1 MSAGAVLASVRPST
15 QPLVV
20 NPYVR
25 ITYCGNNEVLVKH
38 GSRSR
43 FSQVIRDEGRTKLL
57 GRVLRGLR
65 QPGSLA
71 DLVKGEMVRE
81 PETADAQ
88 RLLDYLVEQRILIP
102 PTDYLPH
109 VYFAMQ
115 YGGEG
120 VEALRTRTVGML
132 GTGSL
137 GSRIARELGRMQV
150 KELVLLDAR
159 RAEAHDRA
167 YFDLPSGV
175 LQPDAPYAGMTQ
187 KALEADGFQ
196 AVRTVEGALEDPKA
210 LTDVFDQC
218 DFVLLALEWAS
229 PTILHEANQVA
240 LTMGKPWMSVYVD
253 GSEALIGPLYVPG
266 ETICYNEFEIQNEA
280 AVSLHDDFLL
290 HKETLVNDPGGVHL
304 VHPAFLSVISGWA
317 ATAALS
323 FLCSGKTYVVGRC
336 VRIDFERFAVDY
348 QDILRLPRCPAC
360 APQRPG
366 YRHTFL

>member
-1 MSAGAVLASVRPST
+1 MSAGAVLASVQPST
-15 QPLVV
+15 QRLVI

-25 ITYCGNNEVLVKH
+25 VTYCGNNEVLVKH

-65 QPGSLA
+65 RPGSLA
-71 DLVKGEMVRE
+71 DLVKSEQVRE
-81 PETADAQ
+81 AETADAD
-88 RLLDYLVEQRILIP
+88 RLVEYLVEQHILIP
-102 PTDYLPH
+102 PDEYLPH

-120 VEALRTRTVGML
+120 VDALRNRTVGML

-159 RAEAHDRA
+159 PAETHDRA
-167 YFDLPSGV
+167 YFDLPASAMQAGG
-175 LQPDAPYAGMTQ
+175 PYAAMTQ
-187 KALEADGFQ
+187 KALEADGYP
-196 AVRTVEGALEDPKA
+196 AARIVEGALEDPKA

-218 DFVLLALEWAS
+218 DFVVVALEWAS
-229 PTILHEANQVA
+229 PTVLHEANQVA
-240 LTMGKPWMSVYVD
+240 LAMGKPWMSVYVD

-290 HKETLVNDPGGVHL
+290 HKETLVADTGSAHL